1 MDVDAL
7 RGNLSGEAALPG
19 TSVYDEGRTVWYP
32 PARCREPLAVV
43 RPAGTEDVARTLR
56 WARDQG
62 VRVSPRSGGHSFDGF
77 PVRPGCLLLD
87 LSPMRDARLEANGLL
102 RVQPGARVLALA
114 EALAPAGRAL
124 PLGDCGTVA
133 LGGLMSGGGFGYASR
148 QFGLTIDNLVEATV
162 VTGNGDVLRVD
173 ADTAPDLYWSCR
185 GGGGSACIVTE
196 FVVRSFVAGEVTAFD
211 IVWDWAAPRDALL
224 GFDSVI
230 RSAPRNFDLKL
241 KIRTTDEGRFLD
253 STVTGPQGCT
263 PGTPFVELSGQYLGP
278 RAEAEALL
286 APLSDH
292 PAAQKVLIR
301 QENYFAAV
309 RELLPLPGLND
320 PAPPTLR
327 PFRVASDF
335 VERELRSGD
344 VDVLVGVLD
353 DLQHARDLS
362 GGCILLEPADGAV
375 HDLAGSATAY
385 PHRKGR
391 LLVQWEMIEPSDPAA
406 AGTARLDALLSD
418 TREAL
423 SPILTGGRYV
433 NYADR
438 MDTTANWWSEN
449 LGELRSIAAANDRS
463 RTIVSRLWP

>member
-1 MDVDAL
+1 MDIDSL
-7 RGNLSGEAALPG
+7 RGCLSGEAALPG
-19 TSVYDEGRTVWYP
+19 NPVYDEGRTVWHP
-32 PARCREPLAVV
+32 PARYREPLAVV
-43 RPAGTEDVARTLR
+43 RPTGTGDVARTLR
-56 WARDQG
+56 WARDEG

-77 PVRPGCLLLD
+77 PVRPGCVLLD
-87 LSPMRDARLEANGLL
+87 LSPMRDAGLEAKGLL
-102 RVQPGARVLALA
+102 RVQPGSRVLALA

-133 LGGLMSGGGFGYASR
+133 VGGLMAGGGFGYASR

-162 VTGNGDVLRVD
+162 VTGNGEVLRVD
-173 ADTAPDLYWSCR
+173 ADNAPPLYWSCR

-196 FVVRSFVAGEVTAFD
+196 FVIRSFVAGQVTAFD
-211 IVWDWAAPRDALL
+211 IVWDWAAAREALL
-224 GFDSVI
+224 GFDAVI
-230 RSAPRNFDLKL
+230 RSAPRKFDLKL
-241 KIRTTDEGRFLD
+241 KIRTTGDGRFLD
-253 STVTGPQGCT
+253 SAAAGPQGCT

-301 QENYFAAV
+301 QEDYFDAV

-327 PFRVASDF
+327 PMRVASDF
-335 VERELRSGD
+335 VEGELRSGD
-344 VDVLVGVLD
+344 VDVLVGFVD
-353 DLQHARDLS
+353 ALQHARDLW

-375 HDLAGSATAY
+375 NDVASAATAY

-391 LLVQWEMIEPSDPAA
+391 LVLQWEMIESSDPHA
-406 AGTARLDALLSD
+406 AGTARLDDLLSNA
-418 TREAL
+418 REAL
-423 SPILTGGRYV
+423 GPLLTGGRYV

-438 MDTTANWWSEN
+438 MDTAEDWWSAN
-449 LGELRSIAAANDRS
+449 LGKLRSIAAAHDRS
-463 RTIVSRLWP
+463 RTIVSRLYP